1 MGYTPHVL
9 VVGGDPVGAG
19 IARDLAIRGLDVTL
33 VEPGPL
39 AGGATGRMPGL
50 LASGA
55 TIARED
61 PDLATKCLAE
71 HRRLSE
77 IAAHCVD
84 ESGGLLVP
92 DEGFEQV
99 KTACEECGIETE
111 VLTGD
116 EAREREP
123 GLSADIERALAVPDA
138 ALDPYQLTIATAR
151 DAQEFDADVRSRTAV
166 TDIRVEDGT
175 IAGVTLEHD
184 PLPSTV
190 DPEERDD
197 DSAEDDETDE
207 AGSESAADDSED
219 AQSETDEMRSDG
231 GSTEKQVPGMVGQMR
246 GEAAKRLAGP
256 VEKTETRPE
265 VTVEDI
271 DVDYIV
277 NAAGGRA
284 GAVTERAGLSLPVE
298 RETETAV
305 VGAEQAVTA
314 PVLTGAGPRAVPF
327 SEHTVFEADVE
338 TSGGERADDRPGV
351 GRRPE
356 TVDRVCDAVGETVP
370 EAAESRAIRSFGY
383 TRYAVPNQV
392 PGGHR
397 FALIDHGDQH
407 DCWGMLTVL
416 GGSATTHRLVAERVS
431 DVVCGEFGIWREC
444 QTDDIVL
451 PGSEDVPDLAEAVG
465 TFGLA
470 ESVYD
475 RSKARLGSRASVVLH
490 SDDANPVL
498 CECQAVCRAEVR
510 EAIGEPSTTETDLDA
525 VRTRTSA
532 TMGECQG
539 GRCAHR
545 LAAQLHPDQDRDI
558 VEGAL
563 TDLLDGRWRGQRGVV
578 GTGQLAEMGRNYRLH
593 AATMNRKHPPAA
605 DAIEDYDDG
614 TRSASDDEGDSNR
627 AHTDSD
633 TRPLC
638 CLRAGGDPPFAT
650 VERLDDRLEVGR

>member
-19 IARDLAIRGLDVTL
+19 IARDLAIRGLEVTL

-39 AGGATGRMPGL
+39 AGGATGRMQGL

-55 TIARED
+55 TVARED

-77 IAAHCVD
+77 SAAHCVD
-84 ESGGLLVP
+84 DSGGLLVP
-92 DEGFEQV
+92 DEAFEQV
-99 KTACEECGIETE
+99 TTACEECGIETA

-138 ALDPYQLTIATAR
+138 ALDPYQLTVATAR

-190 DPEERDD
+190 DPEEGD
-197 DSAEDDETDE
+197 DSD
-207 AGSESAADDSED
+207 ESAADDSED
-219 AQSETDEMRSDG
+219 AQSETRFDG
-231 GSTEKQVPGMVGQMR
+231 GQKQVPGMVGQMR
-246 GEAAKRLAGP
+246 GEAAERLAGP
-256 VEKTETRPE
+256 VEKTETRPKT
-265 VTVEDI
+265 TVEDI

-327 SEHTVFEADVE
+327 GEHTVFEADGE
-338 TSGGERADDRPGV
+338 ASGGERADDRPGV
-351 GRRPE
+351 DRRPE

-407 DCWGMLTVL
+407 DCWGMVTVL

-431 DVVCGEFGIWREC
+431 DVVCEEFGIRREC

-470 ESVYD
+470 ESVYN

-578 GTGQLAEMGRNYRLH
+578 GTGQLAEMARNYRLH
-593 AATMNRKHPPAA
+593 AATMNRKHPPAEV
-605 DAIEDYDDG
+605 AIEDFDDG
-614 TRSASDDEGDSNR
+614 THSASDN
-627 AHTDSD
+627 D

-638 CLRAGGDPPFAT
+638 CPHAGGDPPFAT
-650 VERLDDRLEVGR
+650 VERLDDRLEVGK